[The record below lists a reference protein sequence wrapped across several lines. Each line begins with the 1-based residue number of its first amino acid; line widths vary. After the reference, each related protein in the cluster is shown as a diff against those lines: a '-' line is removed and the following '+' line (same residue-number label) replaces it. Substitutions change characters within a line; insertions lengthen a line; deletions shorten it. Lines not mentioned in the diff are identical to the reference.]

1 MILVTFLHNEGILKN
16 KKVIDFKTRK
26 LRNFLN
32 CQNKK
37 TTCCP
42 KTCRMERI
50 YAWTFQDVRN
60 KRQWQGKDRWA
71 DSAGEFR
78 SDALPTR
85 VLYSAADQITQVEIS
100 NRRAFLSNYT
110 KYANLILLSR
120 SEILEFHVKIFDVD
134 KIESENVDWS
144 QTVRS

>member
-1 MILVTFLHNEGILKN
+1 
-16 KKVIDFKTRK
+16 
-26 LRNFLN
+26 
-32 CQNKK
+32 
-37 TTCCP
+37 
-42 KTCRMERI
+42 MERI

-100 NRRAFLSNYT
+100 NRRAFFIKLYEIREFDF
-110 KYANLILLSR
+110 ALAF
-120 SEILEFHVKIFDVD
+120 EILEFHVKIFDVD